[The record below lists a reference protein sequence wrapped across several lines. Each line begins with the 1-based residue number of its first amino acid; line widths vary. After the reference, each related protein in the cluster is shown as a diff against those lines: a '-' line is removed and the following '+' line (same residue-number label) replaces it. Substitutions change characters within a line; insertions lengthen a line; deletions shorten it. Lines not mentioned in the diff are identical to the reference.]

1 MDDDYELPGT
11 HRVAEVDGTGQGR
24 LYVECPLPKE
34 EVYGLV
40 SQVRRAAVSVPSN
53 IAEGQARR
61 TTGEFLVFLS
71 YAEGSLDEVDTQ
83 LLLSIA
89 LGFVTAEQ
97 TVEAAQLLN
106 ECQRM
111 LRALRAKLAPH
122 P

>member
-1 MDDDYELPGT
+1 MTVTNYRELIVWQKSMELA
-11 HRVAEVDGTGQGR
+11 RVVYTLSA
-24 LYVECPLPKE
+24 CFPKE
-34 EVYGLV
+34 EMYGLV
-40 SQVRRAAVSVPSN
+40 SQIRRAAVSVPSN

-61 TTGEFLVFLS
+61 TTGEFLLFLS
-71 YAEGSLDEVDTQ
+71 YAEGSLAEIDTQ

-89 LGFVTAEQ
+89 PGFVTTEQ